1 MELYKRKNRV
11 FWAVILLCG
20 IAAFAYLAQAGTGE
34 NVKALVGESVPPS
47 NNQPSFTVG
56 TSDDLN
62 TSGLFFKMM
71 FMVLLV
77 VALGAAAI
85 YLSKRLLPKLNLPG
99 KMIQVSETIHI
110 GPRRAIHLIKVGKQ
124 TLLIGSTNDNITKLA
139 DLTGLSETDLTADQ
153 KDGN

>member
-1 MELYKRKNRV
+1 MELHKRKNRV
-11 FWAVILLCG
+11 FLAVILLCG
-20 IAAFAYLAQAGTGE
+20 IAAFAYLAKAGTGE
-34 NVKALVGESVPPS
+34 NAKALAGESVPLS

-56 TSDDLN
+56 TGDNLD

-99 KMIQVSETIHI
+99 KMIQVSETVHI
-110 GPRRAIHLIKVGKQ
+110 GPRRAIHLVKVGKQ

-139 DLTGLSETDLTADQ
+139 DLTGLSETDLAADQ
-153 KDGN
+153 KDNN